1 MAENHALT
9 EIEKRTGFLVY
20 RTARGM
26 KKMLDFELNKYS
38 VSSSQ
43 YTVLNTLMEDDGLSL
58 SEIGKR
64 VFIDKPA
71 VTGIADRMEKDGLV
85 ERRRTSQD
93 RRVIQLFMT
102 KKGRALAEKTE
113 GIQKPQEFG
122 NHGNLETT
130 AAEQNS
136 KEGGGGAPQGHSI
149 IQNNCV
155 STKDDC

>member
-1 MAENHALT
+1 
-9 EIEKRTGFLVY
+9 
-20 RTARGM
+20 
-26 KKMLDFELNKYS
+26 MLDFELNKYS

-64 VFIDKPA
+64 VSIDKPA

-102 KKGRALAEKTE
+102 EKGRALAEKTE
-113 GIQKPQEFG
+113 GIATQIDQKLVNVLTP
-122 NHGNLETT
+122 
-130 AAEQNS
+130 AE
-136 KEGGGGAPQGHSI
+136 
-149 IQNNCV
+149 V
-155 STKDDC
+155 SQFRHMLNRIWESANGS

>member
-26 KKMLDFELNKYS
+26 KKMLDSELNKYS

-64 VFIDKPA
+64 VSIDKPA

-102 KKGRALAEKTE
+102 EKGRALAEKTE
-113 GIQKPQEFG
+113 GIATQIDQKLVNVLTP
-122 NHGNLETT
+122 
-130 AAEQNS
+130 AE
-136 KEGGGGAPQGHSI
+136 
-149 IQNNCV
+149 V
-155 STKDDC
+155 SQFRHMLNRIWESANGS

>member
-26 KKMLDFELNKYS
+26 KKMLDSELNKYS

-64 VFIDKPA
+64 VSIDKPA

-102 KKGRALAEKTE
+102 EKGRALAEKTE
-113 GIQKPQEFG
+113 GIATQIDQKLVNVLTP
-122 NHGNLETT
+122 
-130 AAEQNS
+130 AE
-136 KEGGGGAPQGHSI
+136 
-149 IQNNCV
+149 V
-155 STKDDC
+155 SQFRHMLNRIWENANGR